1 MYTAA
6 PTSNAFPPLQR
17 LEWPANELQKSSS
30 SVDLADAPRCVNA
43 VLCHSHSWKLR
54 ISRWYHLKF
63 YRHINIYIYI
73 YISYINVYVYIC
85 SFPHY
90 FGGLGQSR
98 QWTSWAHLK
107 QLELVK
113 FVGQLSGF
121 IRVDTF
127 HLRTISPCSELV
139 KPVYYSIFWRQS
151 LEIGPC
157 LQQPAISQL
166 FRDISWP

>member
-30 SVDLADAPRCVNA
+30 VDLAYAPRCVNA
-43 VLCHSHSWKLR
+43 DMPFTQ
-54 ISRWYHLKF
+54 LK
-63 YRHINIYIYI
+63 ITDITWNSIGIYDH
-73 YISYINVYVYIC
+73 IC
-85 SFPHY
+85 SCPHY

-98 QWTSWAHLK
+98 QWTSWAHIK
-107 QLELVK
+107 QLDQLVK
-113 FVGQLSGF
+113 FVGQLSGL
-121 IRVDTF
+121 IWVDTS